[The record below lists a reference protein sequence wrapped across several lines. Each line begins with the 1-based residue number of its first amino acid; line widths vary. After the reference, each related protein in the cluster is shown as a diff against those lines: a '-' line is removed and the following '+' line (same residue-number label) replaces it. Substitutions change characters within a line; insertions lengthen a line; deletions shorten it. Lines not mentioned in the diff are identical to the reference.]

1 MLFPLS
7 LTLPKW
13 AHELM
18 LLIFLLVQELAH
30 SLWHWVRSPLGFSPA
45 AVCAKMRCVQRVE
58 NVAEVGVE
66 SSILDLPELAL
77 ECVLEKLPQLLCA
90 AWQPLLD
97 SSSSDRPA
105 ATNPSPIDSIMF
117 WYLALE
123 SGKLWFPA
131 QVYNR
136 ENGHVGFVL
145 SCYDA
150 QLSYD
155 RQTDTFYARYPPHGR
170 KPVKMEEGI
179 EWSRIRASPVDT
191 SPHDLHVSDCLNDL
205 RPGDHFEIQW
215 RKSKEFPYGWWYGV
229 VGHLESCDEREHH
242 CCCHKDDTIILE
254 FKQYAPG
261 SKWRKKDISRKSHRE
276 KGEETDGF
284 YGGIRKL
291 QRKDEISIWKRFWPC
306 EVLE

>member
-1 MLFPLS
+1 
-7 LTLPKW
+7 
-13 AHELM
+13 
-18 LLIFLLVQELAH
+18 
-30 SLWHWVRSPLGFSPA
+30 
-45 AVCAKMRCVQRVE
+45 MRCVQRVE

-77 ECVLEKLPQLLCA
+77 ECVLEKLPPAALCSMA
-90 AWQPLLD
+90 GVCRNFKERKNYLQGVERRLKPKSLIESISCIWPLSWIKPLLD